1 MALGKN
7 LKLNKD
13 KLIGKTEAETPAEQP
28 TSTTP
33 PVTEAAPEE
42 QPVSATIAE
51 AVRKSV
57 EVAPESEAMEN
68 GKEIAVKATGPKT
81 RGVAKELVRADENGE
96 KTLVVG
102 ANDQARKS
110 NTPRENILIQGSDYI
125 NEQLNRV
132 LYALDA
138 FKKGDVSVRLTK
150 QNNDIFSEIAEAYN
164 SMVEMIGGVGG
175 EVSRISKVAG
185 VEGNLKARASAEN
198 ASGFWKDMINNIN
211 GLVDSIAVPVL
222 EVGKV
227 LKNISRGNLDE
238 TFQIPV
244 SGDFK
249 VMAETINRTI
259 DNLNLFAGEVTRVAL
274 EVGTEGKL
282 GGQASVPNVAGIWKE
297 LTDNVNAMA
306 SNLTSQVRDIAK
318 VTTAV
323 AQGNLDQKVTVDLKG
338 EMLQMKENINQM
350 VDSLNIFG
358 DEVTRVARE
367 VGTEGKLGGQAK
379 VPNVGG
385 VWKDLTDNVNTMAS
399 NLTSQLRDIANVA
412 TAVAKGDLTQKITVN
427 VKGELAELKD
437 NLNQMVDSLNIFAD
451 EVTRVA
457 REVGT
462 EGLLGGQANV
472 PKVAGIWK
480 ELTDNVNSMASNLT
494 LQVRDIAN
502 VATAVARGDLSQK
515 ITVNVNGELLQLKDN
530 LNQMVDSLNIF
541 AGEVTRVALEV
552 GTEGKLG
559 GQASV
564 PNVGGVWKD
573 LTDNVNY
580 MAGNLTSQV
589 RDIANVATAVAR
601 GDLSQKITVNVNGE
615 LLQLKD
621 NLNQMVDSLNIFAGE
636 VTRVAREVGTEG
648 KLGGQASVPNVGG
661 VWKDLTDNV
670 NYMASNLTLQVRDI
684 ANVATAVALGDLS
697 QKITVNVKGELAE
710 LKDNLNQ
717 MVDSLNVFA
726 GEVTRV
732 ALEVGTEGKLGGQ
745 AEVKG
750 VAGTWKDLTDNVN
763 AMAGNLTVQL
773 RDVSKVATAIA
784 NGDLTQKIT
793 VDVRGEILQIKDV
806 INTMVDQL
814 SSFASEVT
822 RVARE
827 VGTEGKLGGQA
838 EVKGVAGTWKD
849 LTDNVNAMAGNLTVQ
864 LRDVSKVAT
873 AIANGD
879 LTQKITVDVRGEI
892 LQIKDVIN
900 TMVDQLSSFASE
912 VTRVALEVG
921 TEGKLGG
928 QASVPNVAG
937 TWKALTDNVNYMAGN
952 LTSQVRDIA
961 NVATAVARGDLS
973 QKITVD
979 VRGEMLQLKEN
990 INQMVDSLNIFA
1002 GEVTRVAREVGTE
1015 GILGGQANVPNVGGV
1030 WKDLTENV
1038 NYMAGNLTS
1047 QVRDIA
1053 NVATAVARGDLSQKI
1068 TVDVKGELA
1077 ELKNNLNQMVDSLN
1091 IFADEVTRV
1100 AREVGTEGKLGGQAS
1115 VPKVR
1120 GTWKELTDNV
1130 NSMASNLTLQVR
1142 DIANVATAVAKGDLT
1157 QKITVDV
1164 KGELLELKNILNQ
1177 MVDSLNIFAGEVT
1190 RVALEVGTEGKLGGQ
1205 ASVPNVAG
1213 TWKALTDNV
1222 NSMASNLTSQV
1233 RDIAN
1238 VATAVAKGDLSQKMT
1253 VNVKGEILQL
1263 KDILNQMVD
1272 SLNIFAGEV
1281 TRVALEVGTEGK
1293 LGGQATVP
1301 NVGGVWKALTDNVNT
1316 MASNLTLQVR
1326 DIANVATAV
1335 AKGDLTQKITV
1346 NVRGELAELKD
1357 NLNQMVDS
1365 LNIFAGEVTRVA
1377 LEVGTEGRLGGQA
1390 KVPNVAGV
1398 WKDLTDN
1405 VNVMAS
1411 NLTTQVRGI
1420 VKVVTAVSKGDLTQK
1435 LTLQAK
1441 GELADLADTINSMV
1455 EDLNRLAGEVSRVAR
1470 VAGVEGKLTER
1481 ATVHGVSGSWKELVD
1496 TLNDLLESIVTPVL
1510 EVSRVVRSI
1519 SEGDLTQKV
1528 EIHTAGDIL
1537 AMSNAL
1543 NLAVENLNALL
1554 GEINDSSLI
1563 VGSSSE
1569 EMAAKGLEMNR
1580 VTVDVA
1586 LAMQQMAE
1594 GAQNQALKTD
1604 QAFKLIEEIM
1614 KATKETANKADVVNR
1629 SAVMGEETSQLGL
1642 KTVAEVVRNMEEIS
1656 SSAALT
1662 AKTIEVLST
1671 RSQEISKSLGVIT
1684 DIAAQTNL
1692 LALNAAIEAARAG
1705 EAGRGFA
1712 VVAEEIRKLAEGSRK
1727 SASEIATL
1735 VDDVKKDTSSAA
1747 AAIATMEG
1755 RVLKGKNATFEAS
1768 GAFKNIATSSGETL
1782 RSAQDILVS
1791 TEVQKTSIGDVVK
1804 YVEEVV
1810 AIAEQTASGTQQ
1822 VAGTA
1827 KQLSASMQELT
1838 SSSQRLNDIAD
1849 DLQVSISA
1857 FKLVNGNLV
1866 FPNRNARKL
1875 TAVPQN
1881 RRRAFTGD
1889 DFTEEDQTKKATV
1902 KKNTKTRGQE

>member
-13 KLIGKTEAETPAEQP
+13 KLIGKTEAEAPAEQP
-28 TSTTP
+28 AAAAA
-33 PVTEAAPEE
+33 AAPPAAEALPAEEPAVE
-42 QPVSATIAE
+42 QPTAEQPSENQEPVVEISLEDAPVSPKKARAE
-51 AVRKSV
+51 GKDMEKSARSQASKISPMDN
-57 EVAPESEAMEN
+57 EVTVNHS
-68 GKEIAVKATGPKT
+68 
-81 RGVAKELVRADENGE
+81 
-96 KTLVVG
+96 
-102 ANDQARKS
+102 RKS
-110 NTPRENILIQGSDYI
+110 NAPRLANVTQDSDYI

-185 VEGNLKARASAEN
+185 VEGNLKARASAES

-451 EVTRVA
+451 EVTRVS

-462 EGLLGGQANV
+462 EGILGGQANV

-515 ITVNVNGELLQLKDN
+515 ITVNVNGELLQLKDS

-580 MAGNLTSQV
+580 MASNLTLQV

-601 GDLSQKITVNVNGE
+601 GDLSQKITVGVKGE
-615 LLQLKD
+615 LAELKD

-684 ANVATAVALGDLS
+684 ANVATAVAKGDLT
-697 QKITVNVKGELAE
+697 QKITVNVRGELAE

-717 MVDSLNVFA
+717 MVDSLNIFA

-732 ALEVGTEGKLGGQ
+732 ALEVGTEGRLGGQ
-745 AEVKG
+745 ASVPN
-750 VAGTWKDLTDNVN
+750 VAGTWKALTDNVN
-763 AMAGNLTVQL
+763 SMASNLTLQV
-773 RDVSKVATAIA
+773 RDIANVATAVA
-784 NGDLTQKIT
+784 RGDLSQKIT
-793 VDVRGEILQIKDV
+793 VNVNGELLQLKD
-806 INTMVDQL
+806 NLNQMVDSL
-814 SSFASEVT
+814 NIFAGEVT
-822 RVARE
+822 RVA
-827 VGTEGKLGGQA
+827 K
-838 EVKGVAGTWKD
+838 
-849 LTDNVNAMAGNLTVQ
+849 
-864 LRDVSKVAT
+864 
-873 AIANGD
+873 
-879 LTQKITVDVRGEI
+879 
-892 LQIKDVIN
+892 
-900 TMVDQLSSFASE
+900 
-912 VTRVALEVG
+912 EVG

-937 TWKALTDNVNYMAGN
+937 TWKALTDNVNSMASN
-952 LTSQVRDIA
+952 LTLQVRDIA

-979 VRGEMLQLKEN
+979 VKGELLQLKDN

-1293 LGGQATVP
+1293 LGGQASVP

-1543 NLAVENLNALL
+1543 NLAVDNLNALL

-1569 EMAAKGLEMNR
+1569 EMAAKGLEMSR

-1857 FKLVNGNLV
+1857 FKLVNGNIV

-1875 TAVPQN
+1875 TAVPPA
-1881 RRRAFTGD
+1881 RKRSYLGE
-1889 DFTEEDQTKKATV
+1889 DFTDEELAKKSTS
-1902 KKNTKTRGQE
+1902 KKVNKSRGQE